1 MVRLHTPISK
11 PQNSLFTD
19 LLEDLDLL
27 KGSHVSKWSLD
38 LHTAS
43 LILSNSDSDYHN
55 SFSGSGVQRGEEQS
69 CQSPFSKEYLDELKF
84 LLFMLLLALWAV
96 ALIVV
101 FVNL

>member
-1 MVRLHTPISK
+1 MLLQVSP
-11 PQNSLFTD
+11 FAD
-19 LLEDLDLL
+19 LLEDFDLL

-38 LHTAS
+38 LHTPLHVAA
-43 LILSNSDSDYHN
+43 DYHH
-55 SFSGSGVQRGEEQS
+55 SVSSEVQAGKS
-69 CQSPFSKEYLDELKF
+69 CQDQFSKEYLDELKF

>member
-1 MVRLHTPISK
+1 MTEQKKIVATSK
-11 PQNSLFTD
+11 SFTD
-19 LLEDLDLL
+19 LLEDLDVL

-38 LHTAS
+38 LHTAA
-43 LILSNSDSDYHN
+43 LREQLATDYH
-55 SFSGSGVQRGEEQS
+55 SVSGVQEEQS
-69 CQSPFSKEYLDELKF
+69 CQNPFSKEYLDELKF